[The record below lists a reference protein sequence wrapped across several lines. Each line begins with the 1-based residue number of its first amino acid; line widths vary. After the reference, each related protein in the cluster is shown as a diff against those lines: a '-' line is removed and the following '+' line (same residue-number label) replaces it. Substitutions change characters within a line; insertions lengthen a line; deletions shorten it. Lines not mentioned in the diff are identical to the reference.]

1 MTTKK
6 ENYQLIDTAKINIRA
21 GKGGDGKVSFRREK
35 FIPNGGPDGGDGG
48 KAGSVY
54 FLADNNMETL
64 LDFRAKSLFA
74 AQDGEPGGKKKSSG
88 LHGEDLVIKVPV
100 GTLIYE
106 ERSTEGRVL
115 VADMNEP
122 GKKFLIAK
130 GGHGG
135 KGNWRF
141 RSSTNQAPIQYTPGA
156 YGEEKLIGLEIK
168 LVADVGLIG
177 FPNAGKSTLLNA
189 LTHTN
194 VKVSNY
200 PFTTLNPNLGT
211 LRLKS
216 GKEVIFADIPGLIE
230 GASTGKGLG
239 DDFLRHV
246 ERTRMLV
253 HLIDPADMSYTKEED
268 YVENALKM
276 YDVIRQELRAYKAGL
291 EDKEEIILISKQDL
305 TEVKEKFEDIEKA
318 FAAKG
323 KKVFGI
329 SAATGEGLE
338 TLLNTVLERLSKLPE
353 KVSFETSEPVKMFN
367 IGNLPNRRLVFNSTI
382 LEFEGDKH
390 IG

>member
-35 FIPNGGPDGGDGG
+35 FIPDGGPDGGDGG

-54 FLADNNMETL
+54 FLADHNMETL
-64 LDFRAKSLFA
+64 LDFRSRSLFA
-74 AQDGEPGGKKKSSG
+74 AEDGQPGGKKKMSG
-88 LHGEDLVIKVPV
+88 LNGNDLVIKVPV

-106 ERSTEGRVL
+106 ERPEGRVL
-115 VADMNEP
+115 VADMTKEDA
-122 GKKFLIAK
+122 KFLIAK
-130 GGHGG
+130 GGYGG

-141 RSSTNQAPIQYTPGA
+141 RSSINQAPIQYTPGA
-156 YGEEKLIGLEIK
+156 LGEEKLVGLEIK

-189 LTHTN
+189 LTHTK

-211 LRLKS
+211 LRLKT
-216 GKEVIFADIPGLIE
+216 GKEIIFADIPGLIE
-230 GASTGKGLG
+230 GASKGKGLG

-268 YVENALKM
+268 YVANSLKM
-276 YDVIRQELRAYKAGL
+276 YDVIRQELMLYKAGL
-291 EDKEEIILISKQDL
+291 ENKEEVILISKMDL
-305 TEVKEKFEDIEKA
+305 TDIKDSFDAIKSA
-318 FAAKG
+318 FGAMG
-323 KKVFGI
+323 KKVIGI
-329 SAATGEGLE
+329 SAATGEGLD

-353 KVSFETSEPVKMFN
+353 KISFDTSEPTKIFN
-367 IGNLPNRRLVFNSTI
+367 IGNLPNKRLVFKSTI